1 MARQANVSATS
12 SRPGCEARK
21 VINGVTRN
29 EEETLN
35 LWQSAGI
42 GAEGET
48 LSLQLKNEASIS
60 QIRLTFDPDL
70 SEERCISVSKA
81 FLDKEPIGVA
91 KELVKDYNI
100 NIKKNGEIV
109 WTKSVYDNYQRQNI
123 IDLEQPIVSDQ
134 IDICITATNGDADAR
149 VFEVRVYADER

>member
-1 MARQANVSATS
+1 M
-12 SRPGCEARK
+12 
-21 VINGVTRN
+21 
-29 EEETLN
+29 
-35 LWQSAGI
+35 
-42 GAEGET
+42 
-48 LSLQLKNEASIS
+48 
-60 QIRLTFDPDL
+60 
-70 SEERCISVSKA
+70 
-81 FLDKEPIGVA
+81 
-91 KELVKDYNI
+91 VKDYNI